1 MLVLPNQLP
10 DLLERY
16 GLNRSQVDQEVWA
29 IAPDGT
35 RWSGAGAINRILQ
48 VLGGL
53 WAWVGSVYGLLPIRW
68 IEDRLYRF
76 IADRR
81 TWLSSWLGAPPEWEG
96 GANEE
101 ES

>member
-1 MLVLPNQLP
+1 V
-10 DLLERY
+10 
-16 GLNRSQVDQEVWA
+16 A
-29 IAPDGT
+29 A
-35 RWSGAGAINRILQ
+35 
-48 VLGGL
+48 
-53 WAWVGSVYGLLPIRW
+53 VYGLLPIRW

>member
-1 MLVLPNQLP
+1 VLVLPNQLP

-29 IAPDGT
+29 IEPDGT

-53 WAWVGSVYGLLPIRW
+53 GAWVAAVYELPPIRW
-68 IEDRLYRF
+68 IEDRAYRW
-76 IADRR
+76 IAGRR
-81 TWLSSWLGAPPEWEG
+81 TWLSRWISAPPEWKG
-96 GANEE
+96 
-101 ES
+101 